1 MRLRSDF
8 IISARDWAVIVQY
21 HVEQGVDPGIVSS
34 RGRLLSRVLF
44 NVAKQMAKRIKHV
57 PADDVEAAKI
67 LLTHGG
73 FKILPS
79 FAVDRDNFAALIKRR
94 KENKKK

>member
-1 MRLRSDF
+1 VRLRTDF

-21 HVEQGVDPGIVSS
+21 HVEQGVDPGIISS

-44 NVAKQMAKRIKHV
+44 NVAKKMAKRCRKV
-57 PADDVEAAKI
+57 PKDDVEALKI
-67 LLTHGG
+67 LKRYGG
-73 FKILPS
+73 FKT
-79 FAVDRDNFAALIKRR
+79 FKTFDVDRENLKQTIKR

>member
-21 HVEQGVDPGIVSS
+21 HVEQGVDPDIISN

-44 NVAKQMAKRIKHV
+44 NVAKQMAKRIKKV
-57 PADDVEAAKI
+57 PKDDVEALTI
-67 LLTHGG
+67 LKRYGG
-73 FKILPS
+73 FET
-79 FAVDRDNFAALIKRR
+79 FQTFGVDRTNLKAVITRR